1 MHATDFLLAAL
12 SGITGTGNFHSTGVV
27 PFFLPSLEV
36 DGVGE
41 IAFPLPAAQAKELIA
56 VAEAAPYGMGT
67 KTVRDDSV
75 RKCWQIDAAHF
86 SIRSNAW
93 GKFLAATVA
102 RVREDLGITSKVSAH
117 PYKVLVYGKGGHF
130 KAHRDTEKLDA
141 MFGTLIIALP
151 SAHEGGR
158 LFIRHDG
165 RENEVDFSQ
174 KEHLHDFQHAAFFAD
189 CEHEVEP
196 VRSGYRCCLVYN
208 LRLDEG
214 DAASLNLALDAQAQ
228 TLVAPLAA
236 LKDERRGELSAVL
249 LEHSYTEANT
259 SLKNLKGNDVARA
272 KALFGAAKETGFT
285 AHLALVTFH
294 QMGELEDDY
303 DYGRKHRRGYDDDDE
318 PEDGTM
324 GEIYDEDLTIAH
336 WRNSR
341 DRRVDLGSYGVEMD
355 ALVSK
360 EKIDAS
366 EPDQKEAEGYTG
378 NAGCTM
384 DHWYRRA
391 AIVLWPEED
400 HERILCRY
408 DFRGAC
414 ASLAELTKEKKASST
429 AAFQRLGEAV
439 VACFPD
445 GIPSHGHFS
454 NGSDQSAQP
463 FAIILQA
470 LAEAGARDLLA
481 TLLSRVPAETFLLC
495 DATLWTKLHKAFGV
509 EAFAPVYD
517 ALLADDSGNNR
528 QTLFQ
533 ILDGLLV
540 RKDGVERA
548 RIIAARLARLA
559 PHSPRPTSYG
569 AAKREPDPP
578 GDRHETRILL
588 AASHLLEKPSER
600 RAALAFVLADTSLN
614 HTREILGP
622 VLRDKSAIKSLSRE
636 NSLAKDAL
644 AFARSA
650 LKAEVACPLHPFPDW
665 IRPCPSMEPPK
676 PEPHHYFQR
685 PNAKSTQALAELA
698 AFMADPAAITH
709 EFRYAQ
715 DVRSTIE
722 GIIRQRFLDLDHF
735 TVTKGSPHQLVCT
748 KNDKS
753 HRYALALRKKDE
765 TLLASLNGL

>member
-1 MHATDFLLAAL
+1 MDATDSLLSTL
-12 SGITGTGNFHSTGVV
+12 DGITGTGDFHSTGMV
-27 PFFLPSLEV
+27 PFFLPCLEV

-75 RKCWQIDAAHF
+75 RKCWQIDVAHF
-86 SIRSNAW
+86 SIKSAAW
-93 GKFLAATVA
+93 KKFLAATVG
-102 RVREDLGITSKVSAH
+102 RVREDLGITGKVSAH
-117 PYKVLVYGKGGHF
+117 PYKLLVYGKGGHF

-158 LFIRHDG
+158 LFVRHDG
-165 RENEVDFSQ
+165 REIEVDFSQ

-228 TLVAPLAA
+228 TLLAPLAA
-236 LKDERRGELSAVL
+236 LKVERRGELSAVL
-249 LEHSYTEANT
+249 LEHSYTEANM
-259 SLKNLKGNDVARA
+259 SLKNLKGNDAARA
-272 KALFGAAKETGFT
+272 KALFGAAKETGFI

-294 QMGELEDDY
+294 QMGELEDGY
-303 DYGRKHRRGYDDDDE
+303 DYGRKRRRGYDDDDDDE

-341 DRRVDLGSYGVEMD
+341 DRRIDLGSYGVEMD
-355 ALVSK
+355 ALVSM

-384 DHWYRRA
+384 EHWYRRA

-414 ASLAELTKEKKASST
+414 SSLAELAKEKKASST

-454 NGSDQSAQP
+454 NGSDHSAQP
-463 FAIILQA
+463 FAITLRA
-470 LAEAGARDLLA
+470 LADAGARDLL
-481 TLLSRVPAETFLLC
+481 
-495 DATLWTKLHKAFGV
+495 
-509 EAFAPVYD
+509 
-517 ALLADDSGNNR
+517 
-528 QTLFQ
+528 
-533 ILDGLLV
+533 
-540 RKDGVERA
+540 
-548 RIIAARLARLA
+548 
-559 PHSPRPTSYG
+559 
-569 AAKREPDPP
+569 
-578 GDRHETRILL
+578 
-588 AASHLLEKPSER
+588 
-600 RAALAFVLADTSLN
+600 
-614 HTREILGP
+614 
-622 VLRDKSAIKSLSRE
+622 
-636 NSLAKDAL
+636 
-644 AFARSA
+644 
-650 LKAEVACPLHPFPDW
+650 
-665 IRPCPSMEPPK
+665 
-676 PEPHHYFQR
+676 
-685 PNAKSTQALAELA
+685 
-698 AFMADPAAITH
+698 
-709 EFRYAQ
+709 
-715 DVRSTIE
+715 
-722 GIIRQRFLDLDHF
+722 
-735 TVTKGSPHQLVCT
+735 
-748 KNDKS
+748 
-753 HRYALALRKKDE
+753 E
-765 TLLASLNGL
+765 TLLAS